1 MKYTTITRSFFMLLA
16 AISMLPTIGKAN
28 QSVTFN
34 LKSLKPASH
43 IVFLI
48 SKDPLNYEADRTVP
62 PFAEMLRKKYGFKV
76 TVLLGEGKHG
86 SYRYTNFDVI
96 NDADLLVVFCRRLAL
111 PFAQMDMIKDYLRAG
126 KPLVGLRTANHGFSV
141 RDQVSDGF
149 EGWWGFVPD
158 ILGCENRGYEAE
170 ELGTIVKV
178 APQSANHSILKG
190 IDPTNWKSNGQVYK
204 VKPLIDSSMVV
215 LLTGQPK
222 GIEDSEPIAWTRKTA
237 HKSNVFYTSLGYPDD
252 FDVPAFR
259 QLVVNAIHWAL
270 GLDPK

>member
-1 MKYTTITRSFFMLLA
+1 MRYTTISKSLFILLA
-16 AISMLPTIGKAN
+16 ALSMLPTTGKAN
-28 QSVTFN
+28 QTATSN
-34 LKSLKPASH
+34 LKSLRPASH

-62 PFAEMLRKKYGFKV
+62 PFAEMLRKEYGFQV
-76 TVLLGEGKHG
+76 TVLMGEGKHG
-86 SYRYTNFDVI
+86 SYRYNGLDVI
-96 NDADLLVVFCRRLAL
+96 KDADLLVVFCRRLAL
-111 PFAQMDMIKDYLRAG
+111 PFDQMDMIKNYLRAG

-141 RDQVSDGF
+141 RDEVSDGF

-178 APQSANHSILKG
+178 APQSASHPILKG
-190 IDPTNWKSNGQVYK
+190 IDATNWKSNGQVYK
-204 VKPLIDSSMVV
+204 VKPLIDSSMEV

-252 FDVPAFR
+252 FDVPAF
-259 QLVVNAIHWAL
+259 QKLVVNAIHWAL
-270 GLDPK
+270 GIDTK